1 LIYPNGISN
10 SLPEDAQEE
19 MIRTIPGLEKAE
31 MIRPAYGVEYDCIDP
46 RELKPTLETKRI
58 KVRNFPDYSN
68 MTK

>member
-1 LIYPNGISN
+1 VIYPNGISN

-31 MIRPAYGVEYDCIDP
+31 MVRPAYGVEYDCIDP

-58 KVRNFPDYSN
+58 EVRTSPD
-68 MTK
+68 

>member
-31 MIRPAYGVEYDCIDP
+31 MVRPAYGVEYDCIDP

-58 KVRNFPDYSN
+58 KVRNSLDYSN
-68 MTK
+68 LTK

>member
-31 MIRPAYGVEYDCIDP
+31 MVRPAYGVEYDCIDP

-58 KVRNFPDYSN
+58 KVRNSLDYSN